1 MLGGMREGERK
12 RWGIGLGLAASLV
25 LIAAVARAAFPVFGP
40 NDVKTVFFISKS
52 DDKNRVDY
60 WMRLDATCS
69 AVDDD
74 AIVPYWHEFEPP
86 PPERTKP
93 LSMFAKMGYGVA
105 TQKLVK
111 RSPAGGDYVVRLKQV
126 DRSIGVATKR
136 GSDGRCIATTR
147 MTIGGVTAELLSVH
161 VKLSGPLS
169 VEYIDIKGRDP
180 RTGKPAV
187 ERLKR

>member
-1 MLGGMREGERK
+1 MGVGAL
-12 RWGIGLGLAASLV
+12 LLLVAA
-25 LIAAVARAAFPVFGP
+25 AAHAAFPAFGP
-40 NDVKTVFFISKS
+40 NDVRTVFFISKS
-52 DDKNRVDY
+52 DDRNRVDY

-93 LSMFAKMGYGVA
+93 LSMFAKMGYGIA

-111 RSPAGGDYVVRLKQV
+111 RGATGGDYVVRLKQV
-126 DRSIGVATKR
+126 DRSISVATKR
-136 GSDGRCIATTR
+136 GSDGRCVATTR
-147 MTIGGVTAELLSVH
+147 MTIAGVSAELLSVY
-161 VKLSGPLS
+161 VKLAGPLS

-180 RTGKPAV
+180 RTGKPVV